1 MNLLYVKMLVEADAY
16 LCSGVQR
23 VKTKFA
29 PDWKINKV
37 DFTLKSLYFFQ
48 QLNRSFPSCVLGPV
62 DMKVGDP
69 R

>member
-29 PDWKINKV
+29 PDWKVNKV
-37 DFTLKSLYFFQ
+37 DFTPQVFVFF
-48 QLNRSFPSCVLGPV
+48 PTIE
-62 DMKVGDP
+62 
-69 R
+69 